1 MMSLSNRSKAILST
15 ILVFFIL
22 LFLVLLAEGVVR
34 ARQYIKY
41 GTFVNVSTN
50 HVDTAS
56 GLRIPTPNLKTATIR
71 INSQGFRGPEIKMPK
86 PDGVFRLAFVGAST
100 TYCAEVSSNE
110 MVWAH
115 LVSKGL
121 AERYPANKFDYI
133 NGGVSGYSTETS
145 LINLEKRI
153 LPLNPDVV
161 IIYHAT
167 NDLSAESRKLARQA
181 NIERTNLEQEESWL
195 GRYSLLWHLV
205 EKNLLLMKAQTQT
218 AEQMLPD
225 DIQMQGTEF
234 KENLEKLVRIA
245 REGGVKQVVLVTFSI
260 HPRDGMSPE
269 QLESAMVS
277 AKYYMPY
284 LSGRALL
291 QGFKHYNQIIREV
304 AYKTGAILIE
314 QENSIPGDAAHF
326 VDSVHFTDLGSL
338 KQADRILNGLMN
350 NPHFQKMLAQD
361 VD

>member
-1 MMSLSNRSKAILST
+1 M
-15 ILVFFIL
+15 LVLFIL
-22 LFLVLLAEGVVR
+22 LFLILLAEGVVR

-41 GTFVNVSTN
+41 GTFVSVATY
-50 HVDTAS
+50 HEDAAS
-56 GLRIPTPNLKTATIR
+56 GLRIPVPNFKTATIS
-71 INSQGFRGPEIKMPK
+71 INSQGFRGPEIEMPK
-86 PDGVFRLAFVGAST
+86 SDGVFRLAFVGAST

-115 LVSKGL
+115 LVSEGL
-121 AERYPANKFDYI
+121 AERYPARKIDYI
-133 NGGVSGYSTETS
+133 NGGVSGYSTATS

-153 LPLNPDVV
+153 LPLSPDVV
-161 IIYHAT
+161 VIYHAT

-205 EKNLLLMKAQTQT
+205 EKNLLLMEAQTQT
-218 AEQMLPD
+218 AAQMLPD

-234 KENLEKLVRIA
+234 RENLERLVQIA
-245 REGGVKQVVLVTFSI
+245 REGGVKQIVLVTFSI
-260 HPRDGMSPE
+260 HPREEMSSK

-284 LSGRALL
+284 FSGRALM
-291 QGFKHYNQIIREV
+291 QGFRDYNQIIREV
-304 AYKTGAILIE
+304 AYKTGAVLIE
-314 QENSIPGDAAHF
+314 RESYIPGDAEHF

-338 KQADRILNGLMN
+338 KQADRILDKLVSNQD
-350 NPHFQKMLAQD
+350 FQKMLTLER
-361 VD
+361 